1 MKASIGEVQRLL
13 GVKTHTLRFWE
24 KEIPLIQPRKDAFG
38 RRLYSGR
45 DIRILLRLKHL
56 LYVRHFSI
64 HDARQKLEVELSG
77 PRQNLRAEVDG
88 IRAELVALYF
98 KLHPTSKADGSHHAS
113 HPSFSASH
121 GGDF

>member
-64 HDARQKLEVELSG
+64 HDARLKLESELSDD
-77 PRQNLRAEVDG
+77 RQNLRAEVDG
-88 IRAELVALYF
+88 IRADLVALYF
-98 KLHPTSKADGSHHAS
+98 HLHPASKPHAS
-113 HPSFSASH
+113 HPAPKSSH
-121 GGDF
+121 GGYS